1 MKKTGSYLIIL
12 SMLVVMC
19 AWLLLRND
27 KPSEEEQKAFNT
39 PDIAALSAIE
49 LKDRQGNFS
58 SLSKE
63 GQEWLLE
70 DRFQVSKITLNDL
83 LYALEHMEV
92 AYAAPSV
99 AIDNVLKQMISNSTK
114 VSLFRDGEEEPYKVF
129 VVGGPNHDQDGTY
142 MIMEL
147 DGKAADRPYLVKLP
161 GFKGYITYRFT
172 AIRSHWVGK
181 QFTHVLADEIKRVS
195 LEYFQVDSLQSF
207 DIIKTGNDYTL
218 LNGVNQQNSEDLN
231 LDLLNEYFSGF
242 RNLSFERFLDSIP
255 NQDSIVNHLHFADLS
270 IDLNSGDTKKISI
283 YFKPFPRQENL
294 PLDDG
299 GGMEIIDQDKL
310 YAFDH
315 SNQSFYTIQYYTFGK
330 LFAKADQFNL

>member
-1 MKKTGSYLIIL
+1 MKKTGFYLIIL
-12 SMLVVMC
+12 MLLIAMC
-19 AWLLLRND
+19 SWLFLRNK
-27 KPSEEEQKAFNT
+27 KPSEAEQKAFNT
-39 PDIAALSAIE
+39 PEIEALSTIE

-58 SLSKE
+58 SLNKE

-99 AIDNVLKQMISNSTK
+99 AIDNVLKQMIANSTK
-114 VSLFRDGEEEPYKVF
+114 VSLFRDGDEEPYKVF
-129 VVGGPNHDQDGTY
+129 VVVGPNHDQDGTY

-172 AIRSHWVGK
+172 AMRNHWVGK
-181 QFTHVLADEIKRVS
+181 QFTHVLADEIKQVS
-195 LEYFQVDSLQSF
+195 LKYFQVDSLQSF
-207 DIIKTGNDYTL
+207 DIMKSGNNYTL
-218 LNGVNQQNSEDLN
+218 LNGDNQKSSENLN
-231 LDLLNEYFSGF
+231 LNLINEYFSGF

-270 IDLNSGDTKKISI
+270 IALNSGDTKKISI
-283 YFKPFPRQENL
+283 YFKPFPKQENL

-299 GGMEIIDQDKL
+299 PAVEIIDQDKL

>member
-1 MKKTGSYLIIL
+1 MKKTVSYLTIL
-12 SMLVVMC
+12 ILLIAMC
-19 AWLLLRND
+19 AWLFLRNG
-27 KPSEEEQKAFNT
+27 KPSEAEGKAFNT
-39 PDIAALSAIE
+39 PDIEALSAIE
-49 LKDRQGNFS
+49 LKDRQGNLS

-83 LYALEHMEV
+83 LYAIEHMEV
-92 AYAAPSV
+92 AYAVPSV
-99 AIDNVLKQMISNSTK
+99 AIDNVLRQMVANSTK

-129 VVGGPNHDQDGTY
+129 VVGGPNHEQDGTY

-147 DGKAADRPYLVKLP
+147 DGKAANRPYLVKLP

-172 AIRSHWVGK
+172 AMRSHWIGK
-181 QFTHVLADEIKRVS
+181 QFTHLLADEIKQVS
-195 LEYFQVDSLQSF
+195 LEYFQEDSLQSF
-207 DIIKTGNDYTL
+207 DIIKSGNDYTL
-218 LNGVNQQNSEDLN
+218 LNGVNQKSSENLN

-242 RNLSFERFLDSIP
+242 RNLSFERFLGSIP

-270 IDLNSGDTKKISI
+270 IALNSGDTKKISI
-283 YFKPFPRQENL
+283 YFKPFPKQENL

-299 GGMEIIDQDKL
+299 EGVDIIDQDKL